1 MIENKSGNE
10 TRIRFK
16 TSPEYKELR
25 EERDSFKRKMLFLG
39 FLAKTLKQNGVEA
52 ILVGGQAI
60 DLYTAGTFSTTDIDL
75 LVDNKIIAE
84 KLLNRCG
91 FGREANG
98 LWLNK
103 DLVIVIQVI
112 SQSYSGDSEKLR
124 KFKVKDYELR
134 VAAPE
139 DLIQNRLYSAKF
151 WKSNI
156 QRDMEESITLLR
168 IFADSIDNS
177 YLDKLAKENDI
188 EDYLVK
194 ARKYASEATNL

>member
-1 MIENKSGNE
+1 MIEDKSGNE

-25 EERDSFKRKMLFLG
+25 EERDSFKRRMLFLG
-39 FLAKTLKQNGVEA
+39 FLTKTLKQNGVES

-60 DLYTAGTFSTTDIDL
+60 DIYTAGTFSTTDIDL

-84 KLLNRCG
+84 KLLNRFG
-91 FGREANG
+91 FGKEANG
-98 LWLNK
+98 IWLNK
-103 DLVIVIQVI
+103 DLAIVVQVI
-112 SQSYSGDSEKLR
+112 SQPYSGDSEKLR

-151 WKSNI
+151 WKSNT

-168 IFADSIDNS
+168 IFADSIDNL
-177 YLDKLAKENDI
+177 YLDKLAKENEI
-188 EDYLVK
+188 EDYLAK
-194 ARKYASEATNL
+194 ARKYASEAT